1 MKSMSMSMRSKIFVK
16 KIDDTV
22 ELFDSVDLGDF
33 MANYYLETAAHYM
46 SLAADCL
53 ESSGNRTVKLK
64 SAQERQLR
72 MGTQKYNQ
80 LNNKPKREEN
90 QHD

>member
-22 ELFDSVDLGDF
+22 ELIDSVDLGDF

-53 ESSGNRTVKLK
+53 ESSGNRTVKIK
-64 SAQERQLR
+64 KCPGAATPDGHTEI
-72 MGTQKYNQ
+72 
-80 LNNKPKREEN
+80 
-90 QHD
+90 